1 MCRIEN
7 KQFTPITMLSINPT
21 QINLRH
27 YSSKVLFVALAI
39 ACNMDFTAVAAPLET
54 DQALHAIHQAKIK
67 IKGQVVD
74 GQTQEPLA
82 SVSIFATGVVK
93 GATDRNGNFDIEV
106 EPGTAIRFQLIGYEA
121 ETKIF
126 SSSQLNAKISLGA
139 RSEALN
145 EVVVTALGI
154 KREEKALGYSISTVK
169 GEELTNAISN
179 NWTDAL
185 TGKVAGLNLVKSGA
199 GPLGSNK
206 IILRGE
212 TSMTGSNDAL
222 IVVDGIIMGGGTQM
236 TGSGN
241 SAYLDGDS
249 PVDFGSSL
257 ADINPED
264 IESVS
269 VLKGPGAAALYGY
282 RGSRGAVIIT
292 TKKGKGIQNRIGVTV
307 NSNTAIGTINRWPD
321 YQYEYGQGAI
331 GQDLYYSYGQS
342 EDGASTLSTS
352 SAWGPKFDGQYFYQY
367 DPANY
372 RQTPAERTLWRPY
385 ENNRK
390 DLFQTELTSTN
401 SISVSG
407 STDKTTARFSYT
419 NVTNKW
425 IIPNMGYNRHT
436 VAMQFSNKITD
447 KLNLSTKIN
456 FNNRG
461 SDNLPN
467 SGYNNQSYMY
477 FVRGIVPNI
486 DAAWLDQNWLP
497 GKEGIEQM
505 TPFSNLLDNPRTIS
519 YDMVNAQ
526 NKNNLIGNIQLDY
539 KFTSELSLMLR
550 TGIDM
555 SYDKRKQSRPFDT
568 YKYAFGYYREQSIY
582 AEERN
587 SDFLLQYNNQRSEDH
602 RFGVSAGG
610 ALLNNKY
617 IKDDA
622 SANSLIYPNQY
633 KFANARERVLYDPY
647 RAEYAIH
654 SVYGLA
660 NYSYKD
666 RYFIDFT
673 GRVDWASTLA
683 SPKRNEVKPFF
694 YPSVNSSFI
703 LSQIFEL
710 PRSINYWKLRASIA
724 GVGGGGTKPYNNF
737 YGYSSVIG
745 FNGGLSNPSTVP
757 DENLQA
763 ENTVSYELGTDFRM
777 FKDRIKLDLT
787 VYSTMMEKQLIETP
801 VDPSSGYRRKFTNGG
816 EVRNR
821 GIEIALSGDILKSQD
836 KLNWNM
842 YGNLT
847 NYDSK
852 VVSIPTSLEG
862 RLVLSTLFGSRGTIE
877 AIPGRR
883 FGDIW
888 GLGYERNADGEI
900 IYADGIPVLAQ
911 ESTYIGNPNPT
922 TKFGWGNEFKY
933 KGFRFNFLFDG
944 QFGGVGYSLTH
955 AVLMEEGKLKKT
967 LPGRYTG
974 IIGDGVVLNPDGSYS
989 KNTVVA
995 TAGDYYARHFNRD
1008 NLESN
1013 TFSTDFVKLR
1023 EVRLDYSLPKSFLSR
1038 YKIEKASIGVYGRD
1052 LFVFTKWPAFDP
1064 EFASLTGSGIE
1075 KGAEIAQFP
1084 STRTMGVNLSFSF

>member
-1 MCRIEN
+1 M
-7 KQFTPITMLSINPT
+7 
-21 QINLRH
+21 
-27 YSSKVLFVALAI
+27 AG
-39 ACNMDFTAVAAPLET
+39 NMDLTATAASIKHGEAVHSFNQT
-54 DQALHAIHQAKIK
+54 KIK
-67 IKGQVVD
+67 VKGKVVD
-74 GQTQEPLA
+74 NQTKEPLA
-82 SVSIFATGVVK
+82 SVSILVGGVPK
-93 GATDRNGNFDIEV
+93 GTTDRTGHFEIEV
-106 EPGTAIRFQLIGYEA
+106 EAGASIRFQLIGYESH
-121 ETKIF
+121 TKSFATAQPDAQIA
-126 SSSQLNAKISLGA
+126 LNVT
-139 RSEALN
+139 SEALN

-154 KREEKALGYSISTVK
+154 QREEKALGYSISTVK

-206 IILRGE
+206 VILRGE
-212 TSMTGSNDAL
+212 TSLTGQNDAL
-222 IVVDGIIMGGGTQM
+222 IVVDGIIMGGGVTM
-236 TGSGN
+236 TGTGN
-241 SAYLDGDS
+241 SNYLDADS

-282 RGSRGAVIIT
+282 RGAHGAVIIT

-321 YQYEYGQGAI
+321 YQYEYGQGVV

-372 RQTPAERTLWRPY
+372 RLTPAERTLWRPY

-407 STDKTTARFSYT
+407 STEKTTARFSYT
-419 NVTNKW
+419 NVRNKW

-436 VAMQFSNKITD
+436 IAMQFSNKITD
-447 KLNLSTKIN
+447 KLSLSTKIN

-477 FVRGIVPNI
+477 FVRGITPNI
-486 DAAWLDQNWLP
+486 DAAWLDQNWIP

-505 TPFSNLLDNPRTIS
+505 TPFSGLLDNPRTIS

-526 NKNNLIGNIQLDY
+526 NKNNLIGNVQLDY
-539 KFTSELSLMLR
+539 KFTNELSLMLR

-555 SYDKRKQSRPFDT
+555 GYDKRKQSRPFDT
-568 YKYAFGYYREQSIY
+568 NKYAFGYYREQSIY

-587 SDFLLQYNNQRSEDH
+587 SDFLMQYNNQRLQDH
-602 RFGVSAGG
+602 RFGISAGG
-610 ALLNNKY
+610 ALINRKY

-622 SANSLIYPNQY
+622 KANSLLYPNQY
-633 KFANARERVLYDPY
+633 NFANARERVLYDPY
-647 RAEYAIH
+647 REEYAIH

-660 NYSYKD
+660 NYSYKEK
-666 RYFIDFT
+666 YFIDFT

-683 SPKRNEVKPFF
+683 SPKRNEVAWFF
-694 YPSVNSSFI
+694 YPSVNTSFI

-710 PRSINYWKLRASIA
+710 PKSINYWKLRASIA
-724 GVGGGGTKPYNNF
+724 GVGGGGTEPYGNS
-737 YGYSSVIG
+737 YAYQSAIG
-745 FNGGLSNPSTVP
+745 FNGGLTNPTTVP
-757 DENLQA
+757 DENLQP
-763 ENTVSYELGTDFRM
+763 ERTTSYELGTDFRM

-787 VYSTMMEKQLIETP
+787 VYSTTTDKQLIKPP
-801 VDPSSGYRRKFTNGG
+801 VDPSSGYRLRYTNAG
-816 EVRNR
+816 EVRSK

-842 YGNLT
+842 YGNFT
-847 NYDSK
+847 HYDSK
-852 VVSIPTSLEG
+852 VLSIPAAFEG
-862 RLVLSTLFGSRGTIE
+862 QLVLSTLFGSRGSVV
-877 AIPGRR
+877 AIPDRR

-888 GLGYERNADGEI
+888 GLGYERNSEGKIVYEGGVPLLTQDNI
-900 IYADGIPVLAQ
+900 
-911 ESTYIGNPNPT
+911 YIGNPNPT

-967 LPGRYTG
+967 LPGRYNG
-974 IIGDGVVLNPDGSYS
+974 IIGDGVVRNPDGSYS

-995 TAGDYYARHFNRD
+995 EAGDYYARHFNRD
-1008 NLESN
+1008 NIESN
-1013 TFSTDFVKLR
+1013 TFSTDFIKLR
-1023 EVRLDYSLPKSFLSR
+1023 EVRLDYALPKSFLSR

-1064 EFASLTGSGIE
+1064 EFASLTSSGIE

>member
-1 MCRIEN
+1 M
-7 KQFTPITMLSINPT
+7 
-21 QINLRH
+21 NLRH
-27 YSSKVLFVALAI
+27 STSKVLFAALLI
-39 ACNMDFTAVAAPLET
+39 ACNIDLAMAAVPLEHSY
-54 DQALHAIHQAKIK
+54 DAGHYFNQGKIK
-67 IKGQVVD
+67 IKGKVVD
-74 GQTQEPLA
+74 SKTKEPLS
-82 SVSIFATGVVK
+82 SVSILSGGVAK
-93 GATDRNGNFDIEV
+93 GTTDRSGHFELEV
-106 EPGTAIRFQLIGYEA
+106 EAGASIRFQLIGYEA
-121 ETKIF
+121 QTKSF
-126 SSSQLNAKISLGA
+126 TTGQSDVQVMLNVT
-139 RSEALN
+139 SEALS

-154 KREEKALGYSISTVK
+154 QREEKALGYSISTVK

-206 IILRGE
+206 VILRGE

-222 IVVDGIIMGGGTQM
+222 IVVDGIIMGGGTEM
-236 TGSGN
+236 TGTGN
-241 SAYLDGDS
+241 SNYLDGDS

-282 RGSRGAVIIT
+282 RGARGAVIIT

-321 YQYEYGQGAI
+321 YQYEYGQGAV

-342 EDGASTLSTS
+342 EDGASTFSTS

-367 DPANY
+367 DPAYY

-401 SISVSG
+401 SISASG
-407 STDKTTARFSYT
+407 STEKTTARFSYT

-436 VAMQFSNKITD
+436 IALQFSNKITD
-447 KLNLSTKIN
+447 KLTLSTKLN

-477 FVRGIVPNI
+477 FVRGIVPNVNA
-486 DAAWLDQNWLP
+486 DWLNQNWLP

-505 TPFSNLLDNPRTIS
+505 TPFSNLLDNPKTIS

-526 NKNNLIGNIQLDY
+526 NKNNLIGNVQVDY
-539 KFTSELSLMLR
+539 KFNKELSLMLR

-568 YKYAFGYYREQSIY
+568 YKYAYGYYREQSIY

-587 SDFLLQYNNQRSEDH
+587 SDFLLQYNNQRSQDH

-610 ALLNNKY
+610 ALMNKKY

-622 SANSLIYPNQY
+622 VANSLIYPNQY
-633 KFANARERVLYDPY
+633 NFANARERVLYRPY
-647 RAEYAIH
+647 RKEIAIH
-654 SVYGLA
+654 SIYGLA
-660 NYSYKD
+660 NYSYKEK
-666 RYFIDFT
+666 YFIDFT

-683 SPKRNEVKPFF
+683 SPVTGKVPFFF
-694 YPSVNSSFI
+694 YPSVNSSLI

-710 PRSINYWKLRASIA
+710 PKSINYWKLRASVA
-724 GVGGGGTKPYNNF
+724 GVGGGGQEPYGNS
-737 YGYSSVIG
+737 YVYESAIG
-745 FNGGLSNPSTVP
+745 FNGGLANPTMVP
-757 DENLQA
+757 DENLQP
-763 ENTVSYELGTDFRM
+763 ERTTSYELGTDFRM
-777 FKDRIKLDLT
+777 FKDRIRLDLT
-787 VYSTMMEKQLIETP
+787 VYSTTTDKQLIKTP
-801 VDPSSGYRRKFTNGG
+801 VDPSSGYRTKYTNAG
-816 EVRNR
+816 EARTR
-821 GIEIALSGDILKSQD
+821 GIEVALSGDIIKSKD

-842 YGNLT
+842 YGNFT

-852 VVSIPTSLEG
+852 VISIPAALEG
-862 RLVLSTLFGSRGTIE
+862 QLALSTLFGSRGTIL
-877 AIPGRR
+877 AIPGAR
-883 FGDIW
+883 FGDIYGW
-888 GLGYERNADGEI
+888 GYLRNDEGKI
-900 IYADGIPVLAQ
+900 IYENGLPVLGS
-911 ESTYIGNPNPT
+911 ENIYIGNPNPT

-974 IIGDGVVLNPDGSYS
+974 IIGDGVVQNLDGSFS

-995 TAGDYYARHFNRD
+995 MAGDYYAKHFNRD
-1008 NLESN
+1008 NIEAN
-1013 TFSTDFVKLR
+1013 TFSTDFIKLR
-1023 EVRLDYSLPKSFLSR
+1023 EVRLDFSLPKSFLSR
-1038 YKIEKASIGVYGRD
+1038 YKIEKASIGLYGRD

-1064 EFASLTGSGIE
+1064 EFASLNSSGIE

>member
-1 MCRIEN
+1 
-7 KQFTPITMLSINPT
+7 
-21 QINLRH
+21 
-27 YSSKVLFVALAI
+27 
-39 ACNMDFTAVAAPLET
+39 
-54 DQALHAIHQAKIK
+54 
-67 IKGQVVD
+67 
-74 GQTQEPLA
+74 
-82 SVSIFATGVVK
+82 
-93 GATDRNGNFDIEV
+93 
-106 EPGTAIRFQLIGYEA
+106 
-121 ETKIF
+121 
-126 SSSQLNAKISLGA
+126 
-139 RSEALN
+139 
-145 EVVVTALGI
+145 
-154 KREEKALGYSISTVK
+154 
-169 GEELTNAISN
+169 
-179 NWTDAL
+179 
-185 TGKVAGLNLVKSGA
+185 
-199 GPLGSNK
+199 
-206 IILRGE
+206 
-212 TSMTGSNDAL
+212 
-222 IVVDGIIMGGGTQM
+222 
-236 TGSGN
+236 
-241 SAYLDGDS
+241 
-249 PVDFGSSL
+249 
-257 ADINPED
+257 
-264 IESVS
+264 
-269 VLKGPGAAALYGY
+269 
-282 RGSRGAVIIT
+282 
-292 TKKGKGIQNRIGVTV
+292 
-307 NSNTAIGTINRWPD
+307 
-321 YQYEYGQGAI
+321 
-331 GQDLYYSYGQS
+331 
-342 EDGASTLSTS
+342 
-352 SAWGPKFDGQYFYQY
+352 
-367 DPANY
+367 
-372 RQTPAERTLWRPY
+372 
-385 ENNRK
+385 
-390 DLFQTELTSTN
+390 
-401 SISVSG
+401 
-407 STDKTTARFSYT
+407 
-419 NVTNKW
+419 
-425 IIPNMGYNRHT
+425 
-436 VAMQFSNKITD
+436 
-447 KLNLSTKIN
+447 
-456 FNNRG
+456 
-461 SDNLPN
+461 
-467 SGYNNQSYMY
+467 
-477 FVRGIVPNI
+477 
-486 DAAWLDQNWLP
+486 
-497 GKEGIEQM
+497 M

-539 KFTSELSLMLR
+539 KFTKELSLMLR

-555 SYDKRKQSRPFDT
+555 GYDKRKQSRPFDT

-587 SDFLLQYNNQRSEDH
+587 SDFLLQYNNQRSQDH

-683 SPKRNEVKPFF
+683 SPKKNEVKPFF
-694 YPSVNSSFI
+694 YPSVNTSFI

-710 PRSINYWKLRASIA
+710 PKSINYWKLRASIA

-737 YGYSSVIG
+737 YGYGSVIG
-745 FNGGLSNPSTVP
+745 FNGGLSNPATVP

-763 ENTVSYELGTDFRM
+763 ENTLSYELGTDFRM

-787 VYSTMMEKQLIETP
+787 VYSTSMEKQLIETP
-801 VDPSSGYRRKFTNGG
+801 VDPSSGYRWKFTNGG
-816 EVRNR
+816 EVRSR

-852 VVSIPTSLEG
+852 VVSIPASLEG
-862 RLVLSTLFGSRGTIE
+862 RLVLSTLFGSRGTVE

-888 GLGYERNADGEI
+888 GLGYERNADGKI
-900 IYADGIPVLAQ
+900 IYADGVPVLAQ
-911 ESTYIGNPNPT
+911 ESRYIGNPNPT

-1013 TFSTDFVKLR
+1013 TFSTDFIKLR

-1038 YKIEKASIGVYGRD
+1038 YKIEKASIGLYGRD

>member
-1 MCRIEN
+1 MFSTNPI
-7 KQFTPITMLSINPT
+7 QF
-21 QINLRH
+21 NLRH
-27 YSSKVLFVALAI
+27 SSSKLLFIALAM
-39 ACNMDFTAVAAPLET
+39 AGNMDLTAAAAPMEYE
-54 DQALHAIHQAKIK
+54 QPAYSFHQTKIK
-67 IKGQVVD
+67 IKGKVVD
-74 GQTQEPLA
+74 NQTKEPLA
-82 SVSIFATGVVK
+82 SVSILTSGVAK
-93 GATDRNGNFDIEV
+93 GVTDRTGHFEIEV
-106 EPGTAIRFQLIGYEA
+106 EAGASIRFQLIGYEA
-121 ETKIF
+121 QTKVFATAQSDAQIA
-126 SSSQLNAKISLGA
+126 LNVT
-139 RSEALN
+139 SEALN

-154 KREEKALGYSISTVK
+154 QREEKALGYSISTVK

-212 TSMTGSNDAL
+212 TSMKGDNEAL
-222 IVVDGIIMGGGTQM
+222 IVVDGIIMGGGVTM
-236 TGSGN
+236 TGTGN
-241 SAYLDGDS
+241 SNYLDADS

-282 RGSRGAVIIT
+282 RGAHGAVIIT
-292 TKKGKGIQNRIGVTV
+292 TKKGKGIQNRIGVSV
-307 NSNTAIGTINRWPD
+307 NSNTSIGTINRWPD
-321 YQYEYGQGAI
+321 YQYEYGQGVT

-372 RQTPAERTLWRPY
+372 RLKPAERTLWRPY

-407 STDKTTARFSYT
+407 STEKTTARFSYT

-425 IIPNMGYNRHT
+425 IIPNMGYKRHT
-436 VAMQFSNKITD
+436 IAMQFSNKITD
-447 KLNLSTKIN
+447 KLTLSTKLN

-477 FVRGIVPNI
+477 FVRGITPNI
-486 DAAWLDQNWLP
+486 NAAWLDQNWIP

-505 TPFSNLLDNPRTIS
+505 TPFSGLLDNPRTIS

-526 NKNNLIGNIQLDY
+526 NKNNLVGNVQLDY

-555 SYDKRKQSRPFDT
+555 GYDKRKQSRPFDT
-568 YKYAFGYYREQSIY
+568 NKYAFGYYREQSIY

-587 SDFLLQYNNQRSEDH
+587 SDFLMQYNNQRLQDH
-602 RFGVSAGG
+602 RFGISAGG
-610 ALLNNKY
+610 ALINNKY

-622 SANSLIYPNQY
+622 KANSLLYPNQY
-633 KFANARERVLYDPY
+633 NFANARERVLYEPW
-647 RAEYAIH
+647 RQEYAIH

-660 NYSYKD
+660 NYSYKEK
-666 RYFIDFT
+666 YFIDFT
-673 GRVDWASTLA
+673 GRIDWASTLA
-683 SPKRNEVKPFF
+683 SPKTNKVAWFS
-694 YPSVNSSFI
+694 YPSVNTSFI
-703 LSQIFEL
+703 LSQIFKL
-710 PRSINYWKLRASIA
+710 PKSINYWKLRTSIA
-724 GVGGGGTKPYNNF
+724 GVGGGGKEPYGNSYT
-737 YGYSSVIG
+737 YGSAIG
-745 FNGGLSNPSTVP
+745 FNGGLVNPTTVP
-757 DENLQA
+757 DENLQP
-763 ENTVSYELGTDFRM
+763 ERTTSYELGTDFRM
-777 FKDRIKLDLT
+777 FKDRIKLDVT
-787 VYSTMMEKQLIETP
+787 AYSTTTDKQLIKPP
-801 VDPSSGYRRKFTNGG
+801 VDPSSGFRLRYTNAGKVRSKG
-816 EVRNR
+816 LEV
-821 GIEIALSGDILKSQD
+821 ALSGDILKNKD
-836 KLNWNM
+836 KLNWKM
-842 YGNLT
+842 YGNFT
-847 NYDSK
+847 HYDSK
-852 VVSIPTSLEG
+852 VLSIPAAFEG
-862 RLVLSTLFGSRGTIE
+862 QLVLSTLFGSRGAIV
-877 AIPGRR
+877 AIPDRR

-888 GLGYERNADGEI
+888 GLGYERNADGKIVYEG
-900 IYADGIPVLAQ
+900 GIPVLTQ
-911 ESTYIGNPNPT
+911 DNIYIGNPNPT

-967 LPGRYTG
+967 IPGRYNG

-995 TAGDYYARHFNRD
+995 QAGDYYARHFNRD
-1008 NLESN
+1008 NIESN
-1013 TFSTDFVKLR
+1013 TFSTDFIKLR
-1023 EVRLDYSLPKSFLSR
+1023 EVRLDYTLPKSFLSR
-1038 YKIEKASIGVYGRD
+1038 YTIERASIGIYGRD

-1064 EFASLTGSGIE
+1064 EFASLTSTGIE

>member
-1 MCRIEN
+1 M
-7 KQFTPITMLSINPT
+7 FSINPI

-27 YSSKVLFVALAI
+27 SSSKLLFIALAI
-39 ACNMDFTAVAAPLET
+39 AGNTDLTATAAPVEHGKAVHSFNQT
-54 DQALHAIHQAKIK
+54 KIK
-67 IKGQVVD
+67 IKGKVVD
-74 GQTQEPLA
+74 SKTQEPLA
-82 SVSIFATGVVK
+82 SVSILAGGVAK
-93 GATDRNGNFDIEV
+93 GTTDRTGHFEIEV
-106 EPGTAIRFQLIGYEA
+106 EAGASVRFQLIGYEGQ
-121 ETKIF
+121 TKSFATGQSDVKIA
-126 SSSQLNAKISLGA
+126 LNVT
-139 RSEALN
+139 SEALN

-154 KREEKALGYSISTVK
+154 QREEKALGYSISTVK

-206 IILRGE
+206 VILRGE
-212 TSMTGSNDAL
+212 TSMTGDNEAL
-222 IVVDGIIMGGGTQM
+222 IVVDGIIMGGGVRSTQ
-236 TGSGN
+236 TGN
-241 SAYLDGDS
+241 SAYLDADS

-282 RGSRGAVIIT
+282 RGARGAVIIT

-321 YQYEYGQGAI
+321 YQYEYGQGVV

-372 RQTPAERTLWRPY
+372 RLTPSQRTLWRPY

-447 KLNLSTKIN
+447 KLSLSTKIN

-477 FVRGIVPNI
+477 FVRGITPNI
-486 DAAWLDQNWLP
+486 DAAWLDQNWIP

-505 TPFSNLLDNPRTIS
+505 TPFSGLLDNPRTIS
-519 YDMVNAQ
+519 YDMINAQ
-526 NKNNLIGNIQLDY
+526 NKNNLIGNVQLDY
-539 KFTSELSLMLR
+539 KFTNELSLMLR

-568 YKYAFGYYREQSIY
+568 NKYAFGYYREQSIY

-587 SDFLLQYNNQRSEDH
+587 SDFLVQYNNQRLQDH
-602 RFGVSAGG
+602 RFGISAGG

-622 SANSLIYPNQY
+622 KANSLLYPNQY
-633 KFANARERVLYDPY
+633 NFANARERVLYEPW
-647 RAEYAIH
+647 REEYAIH

-660 NYSYKD
+660 NYSYKEK
-666 RYFIDFT
+666 YFIDFT

-683 SPKRNEVKPFF
+683 SPKRNEVAWFF
-694 YPSVNSSFI
+694 YPSVNASFI

-710 PRSINYWKLRASIA
+710 PKSINYWKLRTSIA
-724 GVGGGGTKPYNNF
+724 GVGSGGKEPYGNS
-737 YGYSSVIG
+737 YAYMSAIG
-745 FNGGLSNPSTVP
+745 FNGGLSNPTTVP
-757 DENLQA
+757 DENLQP
-763 ENTVSYELGTDFRM
+763 ERTTSYELGTDFRM

-787 VYSTMMEKQLIETP
+787 VYSTATDKQLIKPP
-801 VDPSSGYRRKFTNGG
+801 VDPSSGYRLRYTNAG
-816 EVRNR
+816 EVRSK
-821 GIEIALSGDILKSQD
+821 GLEIALSGDILKSQD

-842 YGNLT
+842 YGNFT
-847 NYDSK
+847 HYDSK
-852 VVSIPTSLEG
+852 VLSIPAAFEG
-862 RLVLSTLFGSRGTIE
+862 QLVLSTLFGSRGSIV
-877 AIPGRR
+877 AIPDRR

-888 GLGYERNADGEI
+888 GLGYERNPEGKIVYE
-900 IYADGIPVLAQ
+900 GGVPVLTQ
-911 ESTYIGNPNPT
+911 DNIYIGNPNPT

-967 LPGRYTG
+967 LPGRYNG

-995 TAGDYYARHFNRD
+995 EAGDYYARHFNRD
-1008 NLESN
+1008 NIESN
-1013 TFSTDFVKLR
+1013 TFSTDFIKLR

-1064 EFASLTGSGIE
+1064 EFASLTSSGIE

>member
-1 MCRIEN
+1 
-7 KQFTPITMLSINPT
+7 MLSINPI
-21 QINLRH
+21 QINLRRS
-27 YSSKVLFVALAI
+27 SSKLLFIALAVSS
-39 ACNMDFTAVAAPLET
+39 NMNFTIAAPSGYGQT
-54 DQALHAIHQAKIK
+54 FYSFSQNRIK
-67 IKGQVVD
+67 IKGKVVD
-74 GQTQEPLA
+74 NETREALA
-82 SVSIFATGVVK
+82 SVSVVV
-93 GATDRNGNFDIEV
+93 GGIARGTTDKAGHFEV
-106 EPGTAIRFQLIGYEA
+106 EVEAGASIRFQLIGYEA
-121 ETKIF
+121 QTRTFATAQSDVQIG
-126 SSSQLNAKISLGA
+126 LMAT
-139 RSEALN
+139 SEALS

-154 KREEKALGYSISTVK
+154 QRQEKALGYSISTVK
-169 GEELTNAISN
+169 GEDLTNAISN

-212 TSMTGSNDAL
+212 TSMTGNNDAL
-222 IVVDGIIMGGGTQM
+222 IVVDGIIMGGGVQM
-236 TGSGN
+236 TGTGN
-241 SAYLDGDS
+241 SNYLDGDS

-282 RGSRGAVIIT
+282 RGARGAVIIT
-292 TKKGKGIQNRIGVTV
+292 TKKGKGLQNRIGVSV

-321 YQYEYGQGAI
+321 YQYEYGQGAV

-367 DPANY
+367 NPAFY
-372 RQTPAERTLWRPY
+372 RQTPPERTLWRPY

-401 SISVSG
+401 SISVAG
-407 STDKTTARFSYT
+407 STEKTTARFSYT

-436 VAMQFSNKITD
+436 VAMQFSNNITD
-447 KLNLSTKIN
+447 KLTLSTKLN

-477 FVRGIVPNI
+477 FVRGVVPNI

-519 YDMVNAQ
+519 YDMVNGQ
-526 NKNNLIGNIQLDY
+526 NKNNLIGNVQLDY
-539 KFTSELSLMLR
+539 KFTNELSLMLR

-568 YKYAFGYYREQSIY
+568 YKYAYGYYREQSIY

-587 SDFLLQYNNQRSEDH
+587 SDFLLQYNNQHFEDH

-610 ALLNNKY
+610 ALINRKY

-622 SANSLIYPNQY
+622 IANSLIYPNQY
-633 KFANARERVLYDPY
+633 NFANAREKVLYQPL
-647 RAEYAIH
+647 RKEYAIH

-660 NYSYKD
+660 NYSYQEK
-666 RYFIDFT
+666 YFIDFT

-683 SPKRNEVKPFF
+683 SPVTGKVPYFF
-694 YPSVNSSFI
+694 YPSINSSFI

-710 PRSINYWKLRASIA
+710 PKSINYWKLRASIA
-724 GVGGGGTKPYNNF
+724 GVGGGGEESYGNS
-737 YGYSSVIG
+737 YGYQSAVG
-745 FNGGLSNPSTVP
+745 FNGGLSNPTMVP
-757 DENLQA
+757 DIDLQP
-763 ENTVSYELGTDFRM
+763 ERTTSYEIGTDFRM
-777 FKDRIKLDLT
+777 FRDRIKLDLT
-787 VYSTMMEKQLIETP
+787 VYSTNTDKQLITTP
-801 VDPSSGYRRKFTNGG
+801 VDPSSGYRTKYTNGG
-816 EVRNR
+816 KVRSR
-821 GIEIALSGDILKSQD
+821 GIEVALSGDIMKSKD

-842 YGNLT
+842 YGNFT
-847 NYDSK
+847 AYDSK
-852 VVSIPTSLEG
+852 VISIPAALEG
-862 RLVLSTLFGSRGTIE
+862 QLALSTLFGSRGTIL

-883 FGDIW
+883 FGDIYGW
-888 GLGYERNADGEI
+888 GYLRNNEGKIVYENGL
-900 IYADGIPVLAQ
+900 PVLGS
-911 ESTYIGNPNPT
+911 ENIYIGNPNPT
-922 TKFGWGNEFKY
+922 VKFGWGNEFKY

-974 IIGDGVVLNPDGSYS
+974 IIGDGVVQNADGSFS

-995 TAGDYYARHFNRD
+995 MAGDYYAKHFNRD
-1008 NLESN
+1008 NIEAN
-1013 TFSTDFVKLR
+1013 TFSTDFIKLR
-1023 EVRLDYSLPKSFLSR
+1023 EVRFDYSLPKSFLSR
-1038 YKIEKASIGVYGRD
+1038 YKIERASIGVYGRD

-1064 EFASLTGSGIE
+1064 EFASLNSSGIE

>member
-1 MCRIEN
+1 M
-7 KQFTPITMLSINPT
+7 FSINPI

-27 YSSKVLFVALAI
+27 SSSKLLFIALAM
-39 ACNMDFTAVAAPLET
+39 AGNMDLTATAASIKHGEAVHSFNQT
-54 DQALHAIHQAKIK
+54 KIK
-67 IKGQVVD
+67 VKGKVVD
-74 GQTQEPLA
+74 NQTKEPLA
-82 SVSIFATGVVK
+82 SVSILVGGVPK
-93 GATDRNGNFDIEV
+93 GTTDRTGHFEIEV
-106 EPGTAIRFQLIGYEA
+106 EAGASIRFQLIGYESH
-121 ETKIF
+121 TKSFATAQPDAQIA
-126 SSSQLNAKISLGA
+126 LNVT
-139 RSEALN
+139 SEALN

-154 KREEKALGYSISTVK
+154 QREEKALGYSISTVK

-206 IILRGE
+206 VILRGE
-212 TSMTGSNDAL
+212 TSLTGQNDAL
-222 IVVDGIIMGGGTQM
+222 IVVDGIIMGGGVTM
-236 TGSGN
+236 TGTGN
-241 SAYLDGDS
+241 SNYLDADS

-282 RGSRGAVIIT
+282 RGAHGAVIIT

-321 YQYEYGQGAI
+321 YQYEYGQGVV

-372 RQTPAERTLWRPY
+372 RLTPAERTLWRPY

-407 STDKTTARFSYT
+407 STEKTTARFSYT
-419 NVTNKW
+419 NVRNKW

-436 VAMQFSNKITD
+436 IAMQFSNKITD
-447 KLNLSTKIN
+447 KLSLSTKIN

-477 FVRGIVPNI
+477 FVRGITPNI
-486 DAAWLDQNWLP
+486 DAAWLDQNWIP

-505 TPFSNLLDNPRTIS
+505 TPFSGLLDNPRTIS

-526 NKNNLIGNIQLDY
+526 NKNNLIGNVQLDY
-539 KFTSELSLMLR
+539 KFTNELSLMLR

-555 SYDKRKQSRPFDT
+555 GYDKRKQSRPFDT
-568 YKYAFGYYREQSIY
+568 NKYAFGYYREQSIY

-587 SDFLLQYNNQRSEDH
+587 SDFLMQYNNQRLQDH
-602 RFGVSAGG
+602 RFGISAGG
-610 ALLNNKY
+610 ALINRKY

-622 SANSLIYPNQY
+622 KANSLLYPNQY
-633 KFANARERVLYDPY
+633 NFANARERVLYDPY
-647 RAEYAIH
+647 REEYAIH

-660 NYSYKD
+660 NYSYKEK
-666 RYFIDFT
+666 YFIDFT

-683 SPKRNEVKPFF
+683 SPKRNEVAWFF
-694 YPSVNSSFI
+694 YPSVNTSFI

-710 PRSINYWKLRASIA
+710 PKSINYWKLRASIA
-724 GVGGGGTKPYNNF
+724 GVGGGGTEPYGNS
-737 YGYSSVIG
+737 YAYQSAIG
-745 FNGGLSNPSTVP
+745 FNGGLTNPTTVP
-757 DENLQA
+757 DENLQP
-763 ENTVSYELGTDFRM
+763 ERTTSYELGTDFRM

-787 VYSTMMEKQLIETP
+787 VYSTTTDKQLIKPP
-801 VDPSSGYRRKFTNGG
+801 VDPSSGYRLRYTNAG
-816 EVRNR
+816 EVRSK

-842 YGNLT
+842 YGNFT
-847 NYDSK
+847 HYDSK
-852 VVSIPTSLEG
+852 VLSIPAAFEG
-862 RLVLSTLFGSRGTIE
+862 QLVLSTLFGSRGSVV
-877 AIPGRR
+877 AIPDRR

-888 GLGYERNADGEI
+888 GLGYERNSEGKIVYEGGVPLLTQDNI
-900 IYADGIPVLAQ
+900 
-911 ESTYIGNPNPT
+911 YIGNPNPT

-967 LPGRYTG
+967 LPGRYNG
-974 IIGDGVVLNPDGSYS
+974 IIGDGVVRNPDGSYS

-995 TAGDYYARHFNRD
+995 EAGDYYARHFNRD
-1008 NLESN
+1008 NIESN
-1013 TFSTDFVKLR
+1013 TFSTDFIKLR
-1023 EVRLDYSLPKSFLSR
+1023 EVRLDYALPKSFLSR

-1064 EFASLTGSGIE
+1064 EFASLTSSGIE

>member
-1 MCRIEN
+1 M
-7 KQFTPITMLSINPT
+7 FSINPI

-27 YSSKVLFVALAI
+27 SSSKLLFIALAI
-39 ACNMDFTAVAAPLET
+39 AGNMDLTATAAPVE
-54 DQALHAIHQAKIK
+54 HGKVVHSFNQAKIK
-67 IKGQVVD
+67 VKGKVLD
-74 GQTQEPLA
+74 SKTQEPLA
-82 SVSIFATGVVK
+82 SVSILAGGVAK
-93 GATDRNGNFDIEV
+93 GTTDRMGNFEIEI
-106 EPGTAIRFQLIGYEA
+106 EAGASIRFQLIGYEA
-121 ETKIF
+121 QTKIF
-126 SSSQLNAKISLGA
+126 TTEQSTVQIALNVT
-139 RSEALN
+139 SEALN

-154 KREEKALGYSISTVK
+154 QREEKALGYSISTVK

-206 IILRGE
+206 VILRGE
-212 TSMTGSNDAL
+212 TSMTGDNDAL
-222 IVVDGIIMGGGTQM
+222 IVVDGIIMGGGKEM
-236 TGSGN
+236 TGTGN
-241 SAYLDGDS
+241 SNYLDSDS

-282 RGSRGAVIIT
+282 RGARGAIIIT
-292 TKKGKGIQNRIGVTV
+292 TKKGKGIQNRIGISV

-372 RQTPAERTLWRPY
+372 RQTPTERTLWRPY
-385 ENNRK
+385 KNNRK

-436 VAMQFSNKITD
+436 IATQFSNKITD
-447 KLNLSTKIN
+447 KLSLSTKIN

-477 FVRGIVPNI
+477 FIRGIAPNI
-486 DAAWLDQNWLP
+486 DAAWLDQNWIP

-505 TPFSNLLDNPRTIS
+505 TPFSTLLDNPRTIS
-519 YDMVNAQ
+519 YDMVNGQ
-526 NKNNLIGNIQLDY
+526 NKNNLIGNVQLDY
-539 KFTSELSLMLR
+539 KFTNELSLMLR

-555 SYDKRKQSRPFDT
+555 GYDKRKQSRPFDT
-568 YKYAFGYYREQSIY
+568 NKYAFGYYREQSIY
-582 AEERN
+582 SEERN
-587 SDFLLQYNNQRSEDH
+587 SDFLLQYNNQRSQDH
-602 RFGVSAGG
+602 RFGLSAGG
-610 ALLNNKY
+610 ALINKKY
-617 IKDDA
+617 IRDDA
-622 SANSLIYPNQY
+622 TANSLIYPNQY
-633 KFANARERVLYDPY
+633 NFANARERVLYQPF
-647 RAEYAIH
+647 RKEMAIH
-654 SVYGLA
+654 SIYGLA
-660 NYSYKD
+660 NYSYKEK
-666 RYFIDFT
+666 YFIDFT

-683 SPKRNEVKPFF
+683 SPVTGKVPFFF

-710 PRSINYWKLRASIA
+710 PKSINYWKLRASIA
-724 GVGGGGTKPYNNF
+724 GVGGGGQEPYGNS
-737 YGYSSVIG
+737 YGYFSAIG
-745 FNGGLSNPSTVP
+745 FNGGLANPTRVP
-757 DENLQA
+757 DENLA
-763 ENTVSYELGTDFRM
+763 PENTVSYELGTDFRM

-787 VYSTMMEKQLIETP
+787 VYSTSTSKQLIETP
-801 VDPSSGYRRKFTNGG
+801 VDPSSGYRTRYTNAG
-816 EVRNR
+816 EVRNK
-821 GIEIALSGDILKSQD
+821 GIEIALSGDILKNHD

-842 YGNLT
+842 YGNFS

-852 VVSIPTSLEG
+852 VISIPAALEG
-862 RLVLSTLFGSRGTIE
+862 QLVLSSLFGSRGSII

-888 GLGYERNADGEI
+888 GLGYERSPEGKI
-900 IYADGIPVLAQ
+900 VYADGVPVLTQ
-911 ESTYIGNPNPT
+911 ESIYIGNPNPT

-967 LPGRYTG
+967 LPGRYNG

-989 KNTVVA
+989 KNTAVA
-995 TAGDYYARHFNRD
+995 TAGDYYSRHFNRD
-1008 NLESN
+1008 NIESN
-1013 TFSTDFVKLR
+1013 TFSTDFIKLR
-1023 EVRLDYSLPKSFLSR
+1023 EVRFDYSLPKSFLSR

>member
-1 MCRIEN
+1 M
-7 KQFTPITMLSINPT
+7 FSINPI

-27 YSSKVLFVALAI
+27 SSSKLLFIALAM
-39 ACNMDFTAVAAPLET
+39 AGNMDLTATAASIKHGEAVHSFNQT
-54 DQALHAIHQAKIK
+54 KIK
-67 IKGQVVD
+67 VKGKVVD
-74 GQTQEPLA
+74 NQTKEPLA
-82 SVSIFATGVVK
+82 SVSILVGGVPK
-93 GATDRNGNFDIEV
+93 GTTDRTGHFEIEV
-106 EPGTAIRFQLIGYEA
+106 EAGASIRFQLIGYESH
-121 ETKIF
+121 TKSFATAQTDAQIA
-126 SSSQLNAKISLGA
+126 LNVT
-139 RSEALN
+139 SEALN

-154 KREEKALGYSISTVK
+154 QREEKALGYSISTVK

-206 IILRGE
+206 VILRGE
-212 TSMTGSNDAL
+212 TSLTGQNDAL
-222 IVVDGIIMGGGTQM
+222 IVVDGIIMGGGVTM
-236 TGSGN
+236 TGTGN
-241 SAYLDGDS
+241 SNYLDADS

-282 RGSRGAVIIT
+282 RGAHGAVIIT

-321 YQYEYGQGAI
+321 YQYEYGQGVV

-372 RQTPAERTLWRPY
+372 RLTPAERTLWRPY

-407 STDKTTARFSYT
+407 STEKTTARFSYT
-419 NVTNKW
+419 NVRNKW

-436 VAMQFSNKITD
+436 IAMQFSNKITD
-447 KLNLSTKIN
+447 KLSLSTKIN

-477 FVRGIVPNI
+477 FVRGITPNI
-486 DAAWLDQNWLP
+486 DAAWLDQNWIP

-505 TPFSNLLDNPRTIS
+505 TPFSGLLDNPRTIS

-526 NKNNLIGNIQLDY
+526 NKNNLIGNVQLDY
-539 KFTSELSLMLR
+539 KFTNELSLMLR

-555 SYDKRKQSRPFDT
+555 GYDKRKQSRPFDT
-568 YKYAFGYYREQSIY
+568 NKYAFGYYREQSIY

-587 SDFLLQYNNQRSEDH
+587 SDFLMQYNNQRLQDH
-602 RFGVSAGG
+602 RFGISAGG
-610 ALLNNKY
+610 ALINRKY

-622 SANSLIYPNQY
+622 KANSLLYPNQY
-633 KFANARERVLYDPY
+633 NFANARERVLYDPY
-647 RAEYAIH
+647 REEYAIH

-660 NYSYKD
+660 NYSYKEK
-666 RYFIDFT
+666 YFIDFT

-683 SPKRNEVKPFF
+683 SPKRNEVAWFF
-694 YPSVNSSFI
+694 YPSVNTSFI

-710 PRSINYWKLRASIA
+710 PKSINYWKLRASIA
-724 GVGGGGTKPYNNF
+724 GVGGGGTEPYGNS
-737 YGYSSVIG
+737 YAYQSAIG
-745 FNGGLSNPSTVP
+745 FNGGLTNPTTVP
-757 DENLQA
+757 DENLQP
-763 ENTVSYELGTDFRM
+763 ERTTSYELGTDFRM

-787 VYSTMMEKQLIETP
+787 VYSTTTDKQLIKPP
-801 VDPSSGYRRKFTNGG
+801 VDPSSGYRLRYTNAG
-816 EVRNR
+816 EVRSK

-842 YGNLT
+842 YGNFT
-847 NYDSK
+847 HYDSK
-852 VVSIPTSLEG
+852 VLSIPAAFEG
-862 RLVLSTLFGSRGTIE
+862 QLVLSTLFGSRGSVV
-877 AIPGRR
+877 AIPDRR

-888 GLGYERNADGEI
+888 GLGYERNSEGKIVYE
-900 IYADGIPVLAQ
+900 GGVPVLTQ
-911 ESTYIGNPNPT
+911 DNIYIGNPNPT

-967 LPGRYTG
+967 LPGRYNG
-974 IIGDGVVLNPDGSYS
+974 IIGDGVVRNPDGSYS

-995 TAGDYYARHFNRD
+995 EAGDYYARHFNRD
-1008 NLESN
+1008 NIESN
-1013 TFSTDFVKLR
+1013 TFSTDFIKLR
-1023 EVRLDYSLPKSFLSR
+1023 EVRLDYALPKSFLSR

-1064 EFASLTGSGIE
+1064 EFASLTSSGIE

>member
-1 MCRIEN
+1 M
-7 KQFTPITMLSINPT
+7 FSINPI

-27 YSSKVLFVALAI
+27 SSSKLLFIALAM
-39 ACNMDFTAVAAPLET
+39 AGNMDLTAAAVPVEHGKVVHSFNQT
-54 DQALHAIHQAKIK
+54 KIK
-67 IKGQVVD
+67 VKGKVVD
-74 GQTQEPLA
+74 NQTKEPLA
-82 SVSIFATGVVK
+82 SVSILVGGVAK
-93 GATDRNGNFDIEV
+93 GTTDRMGNFEIEV
-106 EPGTAIRFQLIGYEA
+106 EAGASIRFQLIGYEA
-121 ETKIF
+121 QTKNFATGQSDVQIT
-126 SSSQLNAKISLGA
+126 LNVT
-139 RSEALN
+139 SEALN

-154 KREEKALGYSISTVK
+154 QREEKALGYSISTVK

-206 IILRGE
+206 VILRGE
-212 TSMTGSNDAL
+212 TSMTGDNEAL
-222 IVVDGIIMGGGTQM
+222 IVVDGIIMGGGVRSTQ
-236 TGSGN
+236 TGN
-241 SAYLDGDS
+241 SAYLDADS

-282 RGSRGAVIIT
+282 RGARGAVIIT

-321 YQYEYGQGAI
+321 YQYEYGQGVV

-436 VAMQFSNKITD
+436 IAMQFSNKITD
-447 KLNLSTKIN
+447 KLSLSTKVN

-477 FVRGIVPNI
+477 FVRGITPNI
-486 DAAWLDQNWLP
+486 DAAWLDQNWIP

-505 TPFSNLLDNPRTIS
+505 TPFSGLLDNPRTIS
-519 YDMVNAQ
+519 YDMINAQ
-526 NKNNLIGNIQLDY
+526 NKNNLIGNVQLDY
-539 KFTSELSLMLR
+539 KFTNELSLMLR

-568 YKYAFGYYREQSIY
+568 NKYAFGYYREQSIY

-587 SDFLLQYNNQRSEDH
+587 SDFLLQYNNQRLQDH
-602 RFGVSAGG
+602 RFGISAGG

-622 SANSLIYPNQY
+622 KANSLLYPNQY
-633 KFANARERVLYDPY
+633 NFANARERVLYEPW
-647 RAEYAIH
+647 REEYAIH

-660 NYSYKD
+660 NYSYKEK
-666 RYFIDFT
+666 YFIDFT

-683 SPKRNEVKPFF
+683 SPKRNEVAWFF
-694 YPSVNSSFI
+694 YPSVNTSFI

-710 PRSINYWKLRASIA
+710 PKSINYWKLRASIA
-724 GVGGGGTKPYNNF
+724 GVGGGGKDPYGNS
-737 YGYSSVIG
+737 YAYMSAIG
-745 FNGGLSNPSTVP
+745 FNGGLSNPTTVP
-757 DENLQA
+757 DENLQP
-763 ENTVSYELGTDFRM
+763 ERTTSYELGTDFRM

-787 VYSTMMEKQLIETP
+787 VYSTTTDKQLIKPP
-801 VDPSSGYRRKFTNGG
+801 VDPSSGYRLRYTNAG
-816 EVRNR
+816 EVRSK
-821 GIEIALSGDILKSQD
+821 GIELALSGDILKNQD

-842 YGNLT
+842 YGNFT
-847 NYDSK
+847 HYDSK
-852 VVSIPTSLEG
+852 VLSIPAAFEG
-862 RLVLSTLFGSRGTIE
+862 QLVLSTLFGSRGSVV
-877 AIPGRR
+877 AIPDRR

-888 GLGYERNADGEI
+888 GLGYERNPEGKIVYEG
-900 IYADGIPVLAQ
+900 GIPVLSQ
-911 ESTYIGNPNPT
+911 DNIYIGNPNPT

-967 LPGRYTG
+967 LPGRYNG

-995 TAGDYYARHFNRD
+995 EAGDYYARHFNRD
-1008 NLESN
+1008 NIESN
-1013 TFSTDFVKLR
+1013 TFSTDFIKLR
-1023 EVRLDYSLPKSFLSR
+1023 EVRLDYALPKSFLSR

-1064 EFASLTGSGIE
+1064 EFASLTSSGIE